1 MLTNLFYYVLYTSV
15 FYISFREHA
24 AQYILGTG
32 TINIYIIYE
41 HQMPSIYKP
50 PPPCISLSQ
59 MLKTKQ

>member
-1 MLTNLFYYVLYTSV
+1 MLTNLFYYVLYTV

-24 AQYILGTG
+24 AQYILGTA

-50 PPPCISLSQ
+50 PPPPPHV
-59 MLKTKQ
+59 